1 VLFIFSLT
9 LVISLALYLFIVF
22 SKSNLKRPA
31 LLVSFISL
39 IFTFTLYFQS
49 TGLER
54 FKYIE
59 TYIYLENFFLDS
71 EESRHLKRGKLFI
84 KLKEYLETKKASKNE
99 LYLLKNRLNSI
110 NEFDLSAL
118 VLEELLNDPAG
129 LPKALFS
136 EYTQILFLLD
146 NRTFTDR
153 VRRALLRAFIEA
165 PQDAVVLTLKGLEA
179 FQLEDFDKAEKYW
192 GDALS
197 KIDKEEEKELIK
209 KSLKTL
215 YLKKNQ

>member
-153 VRRALLRAFIEA
+153 VRKALLRAFIEA

>member
-1 VLFIFSLT
+1 MLFIFSLT

-49 TGLER
+49 TGFER

-153 VRRALLRAFIEA
+153 VRKALIRAFIEA

>member
-1 VLFIFSLT
+1 MLFIFSLT

-49 TGLER
+49 TGFTG

-118 VLEELLNDPAG
+118 ILEELLNDSAG

-153 VRRALLRAFIEA
+153 VRKALLRAFIEA

>member
-1 VLFIFSLT
+1 MLFIFSLT

>member
-1 VLFIFSLT
+1 MLFIFSLT

-49 TGLER
+49 TGFER

-136 EYTQILFLLD
+136 EYTQLLFLLD

-153 VRRALLRAFIEA
+153 VRKALLRAFIEA
-165 PQDAVVLTLKGLEA
+165 PQDTVVLTLKGLEA

>member
-49 TGLER
+49 TGLTG

-118 VLEELLNDPAG
+118 ILEELLNDSAG

-153 VRRALLRAFIEA
+153 VRKALLRAFIEA

>member
-1 VLFIFSLT
+1 MLFIFSLT

-49 TGLER
+49 TGLTG

-118 VLEELLNDPAG
+118 ILEELLNDSAG

-153 VRRALLRAFIEA
+153 VRKALLRAFIEA

-215 YLKKNQ
+215 YLKRNQ

>member
-1 VLFIFSLT
+1 MLFIFSLT

-71 EESRHLKRGKLFI
+71 EESRNLKRGKLFI

-153 VRRALLRAFIEA
+153 VRKALLRAFIEA

>member
-1 VLFIFSLT
+1 MLFIFSLT

-136 EYTQILFLLD
+136 EYTQILFLPISMALYLMKVMLD
-146 NRTFTDR
+146 LYIITLIILNRKLIFTISICGI
-153 VRRALLRAFIEA
+153 L
-165 PQDAVVLTLKGLEA
+165 Q
-179 FQLEDFDKAEKYW
+179 Q
-192 GDALS
+192 
-197 KIDKEEEKELIK
+197 
-209 KSLKTL
+209 LKTR
-215 YLKKNQ
+215 

>member
-49 TGLER
+49 TGLTG

-118 VLEELLNDPAG
+118 ILEELLNDSAG

-153 VRRALLRAFIEA
+153 VRKALLRAFIEA

-215 YLKKNQ
+215 YLKRNQ

>member
-1 VLFIFSLT
+1 MLFIFSLT

-129 LPKALFS
+129 LPKTLFS

-153 VRRALLRAFIEA
+153 VRKALLRAFIEA

>member
-1 VLFIFSLT
+1 MLFIFSLT

-49 TGLER
+49 TGFTG

-118 VLEELLNDPAG
+118 ILEELLNDSAG

-153 VRRALLRAFIEA
+153 VRKALLRAFIEA

-192 GDALS
+192 GDALN

>member
-1 VLFIFSLT
+1 MLFIFSLT

-118 VLEELLNDPAG
+118 VLEELLNDSAG

-153 VRRALLRAFIEA
+153 VRKALLRAFIEA

>member
-1 VLFIFSLT
+1 MLFIFSLT

-49 TGLER
+49 TGFTG

-71 EESRHLKRGKLFI
+71 EESRHLKRGKVFI

-118 VLEELLNDPAG
+118 ILEELLNDSAG

-153 VRRALLRAFIEA
+153 VRKALLRAFIEA

>member
-1 VLFIFSLT
+1 MLFIFSLT

-49 TGLER
+49 TGFER

>member
-1 VLFIFSLT
+1 MLFIFSLT

-49 TGLER
+49 TGLTG

-153 VRRALLRAFIEA
+153 VRKALLRAFIEA
-165 PQDAVVLTLKGLEA
+165 PQDTVVLTLKGLEA

>member
-1 VLFIFSLT
+1 MLFIFSLT

-49 TGLER
+49 TGLTG

-118 VLEELLNDPAG
+118 ILEELLNDSAG

-153 VRRALLRAFIEA
+153 VRKALLRAFIEA

>member
-1 VLFIFSLT
+1 MLFIFSLT

-136 EYTQILFLLD
+136 EYTQLLFLLD

-153 VRRALLRAFIEA
+153 VRKALLRAFIEA
-165 PQDAVVLTLKGLEA
+165 PQDTVVLTLKGLEA

>member
-1 VLFIFSLT
+1 ML
-9 LVISLALYLFIVF
+9 
-22 SKSNLKRPA
+22 RC
-31 LLVSFISL
+31 
-39 IFTFTLYFQS
+39 
-49 TGLER
+49 
-54 FKYIE
+54 
-59 TYIYLENFFLDS
+59 FLNA
-71 EESRHLKRGKLFI
+71 
-84 KLKEYLETKKASKNE
+84 TQKKASKNE

-153 VRRALLRAFIEA
+153 VRKALLRAFIEA

-215 YLKKNQ
+215 YLKKNQQFPFNK

>member
-1 VLFIFSLT
+1 MLFIFSLT

-49 TGLER
+49 TGFER

-71 EESRHLKRGKLFI
+71 EESRNLKRGKLFI

>member
-1 VLFIFSLT
+1 MLFIFSLT

-84 KLKEYLETKKASKNE
+84 KLKEYLQTKKASKNE

-153 VRRALLRAFIEA
+153 VRKALLRAFIEA

>member
-1 VLFIFSLT
+1 MLFIFSLT

-153 VRRALLRAFIEA
+153 VRKALLRAFIEA

>member
-1 VLFIFSLT
+1 MLFIFSLT

-49 TGLER
+49 TGFER

-71 EESRHLKRGKLFI
+71 EESRNLKRGKLFI

-153 VRRALLRAFIEA
+153 VRKALLRAFIEA

>member
-136 EYTQILFLLD
+136 EYTQLLFLLD

-153 VRRALLRAFIEA
+153 VRKALLRAFIEA

>member
-1 VLFIFSLT
+1 MLFIFSLT

-49 TGLER
+49 TGFER

-84 KLKEYLETKKASKNE
+84 KLKEYLQTKKASKNE

-153 VRRALLRAFIEA
+153 VRKALLRAFIEA

>member
-1 VLFIFSLT
+1 MLFIFSLT

-136 EYTQILFLLD
+136 EYTQLLFLLD

-153 VRRALLRAFIEA
+153 VRKALLRAFIEA